1 MRTIAEQRN
10 RISQKVAVG
19 VVYVAV
25 MFISIMDITIVNTA
39 LPTIGRDFSV
49 SPTSVDSISIAY
61 LVSLSIF
68 IPASGWLGDRFGGKR
83 VLLSADRHLYRC
95 LGALRSGHESEPAG
109 RLQGPPRC
117 RRWDARPCRHGHAV
131 PRLSS

>member
-1 MRTIAEQRN
+1 MRTLAEQKDRM
-10 RISQKVAVG
+10 SQKAAVG

-83 VLLSADRHLYRC
+83 VLLTPSSSL
-95 LGALRSGHESEPAG
+95 P
-109 RLQGPPRC
+109 
-117 RRWDARPCRHGHAV
+117 V
-131 PRLSS
+131 PRRSAVWRQV